1 MASEGQIYLGP
12 TGDEELISNY
22 AKEVERTI
30 REQGRSD
37 TVFGGGL
44 KTDITS
50 RKYTFRIPF
59 DIIDAASLAIVYEK
73 YELYAPLNLR
83 MYLSASTYF
92 TNFDGNCPV
101 VKMEPFAT
109 TDFITGRT
117 SKIYKNMTLTFLEI

>member
-22 AKEVERTI
+22 AKEVERTF
-30 REQGRSD
+30 EEFGRSGR
-37 TVFGGGL
+37 TFGGVL
-44 KTDITS
+44 KRSVTS

-59 DIIDAASLAIVYEK
+59 DIIDAASLAIIYEK
-73 YELYAPLNLR
+73 YELDTPLNLR

-101 VKMEPFAT
+101 VLMEPFAS
-109 TDFITGRT
+109 TDFITGRST
-117 SKIYKNMTLTFLEI
+117 KIYKNTSLVFVEV

>member
-22 AKEVERTI
+22 AKEVERTF
-30 REQGRSD
+30 EEFGRSD
-37 TVFGGGL
+37 RTFGGTL

-59 DIIDAASLAIVYEK
+59 DIIDTSTLAIVYEK
-73 YELYAPLNLR
+73 YELDTPLNLR

-101 VKMEPFAT
+101 VLMSPFSS
-109 TDFITGRT
+109 TDFIIGRT
-117 SKIYKNMTLTFLEI
+117 TKIYKNTSLEFIEV